1 MKRVRFLWLFK
12 GRPVFVRMGDQIR
25 FPDEDGMKSKQAYVI
40 FVTVIAAIGGLLFG
54 FDTAIVAGATRY
66 LKDQFALTSLQE
78 GWAVSVVLIGCMFGA
93 GLAGPISDRIGRKR
107 FMLVSAVLFF
117 ISALGCAFPQ
127 NIFQFVVFR
136 FIGGLGIGSASILAP
151 LYIAEV
157 SPARVRGALV
167 SVNQM
172 AIVTGILLAYLV
184 NWAFAA
190 VGPSNWRWMFGMGAL
205 PSVVFFLL
213 LLSVPESPR
222 WLVKQNREEDAL
234 GVLSRVNDAAAAAA
248 EAKSIK
254 ETLLLEKGSLAELFR
269 PGFRRAIFIAVVLAV
284 LQQITGINAIL
295 YYAPRIFERAGFER
309 ISAIGQ
315 STIVGFVNMLFT
327 VVAILLVDKVGRKPL
342 LLVAAAGMGISQLLL
357 GAAFKIDNLTGSA
370 ILLLILLYI
379 AFFAMAMGPIV
390 WVVLSEIFPTRMRG
404 SAMAI
409 ATVALWIA
417 DFAVTLSFP
426 VIADRLNE
434 SIAFWFYAL
443 MCAVDFLFML
453 FLLPETK
460 GRTLEEI
467 ERRWLKKA

>member
-1 MKRVRFLWLFK
+1 M
-12 GRPVFVRMGDQIR
+12 Q
-25 FPDEDGMKSKQAYVI
+25 SKKAYVI

-66 LKDQFALTSLQE
+66 LKDQFALNSLQE
-78 GWAVSVVLIGCMFGA
+78 GWAVSVVLVGCMFGA
-93 GLAGPISDRIGRKR
+93 GLAGTISDRIGRKR

-117 ISALGCAFPQ
+117 ISAIGCAFPQ
-127 NIFQFVVFR
+127 NIFQFVLFR
-136 FIGGLGIGSASILAP
+136 FVGGLGIGSASILAP

-157 SPARVRGALV
+157 SPARMRGALV

-172 AIVTGILLAYLV
+172 AIVTGILLAYFV
-184 NWAFAA
+184 NWAFAG
-190 VGPSNWRWMFGMGAL
+190 VGPSNWRWMYGMGAL

-222 WLVKQNREEDAL
+222 WLVKQNREKEAL
-234 GVLSRVNDAAAAAA
+234 EVLSRVNDAAMAAA
-248 EAKSIK
+248 EVGSIK
-254 ETLLLEKGSLAELFR
+254 ETLLIEKGSLAELFR
-269 PGFRRAIFIAVVLAV
+269 PGFRRALLIAVVLAI

-327 VVAILLVDKVGRKPL
+327 MVAILLVDKVGRKPL
-342 LLVAAAGMGISQLLL
+342 LLIAAAGMGVSQLLL
-357 GAAFKIDNLTGSA
+357 GAAFKVENLSGSA
-370 ILLLILLYI
+370 ILFLILLYI

-417 DFAVTLSFP
+417 DFAVTLTFP

-434 SIAFWFYAL
+434 TTAFWIYAL
-443 MCAVDFLFML
+443 MCAVDFFFML

-460 GRTLEEI
+460 GKTLEEI
-467 ERRWLKKA
+467 ERRWLRKA

>member
-1 MKRVRFLWLFK
+1 VDSISFL
-12 GRPVFVRMGDQIR
+12 
-25 FPDEDGMKSKQAYVI
+25 DEDDMKSKQAYVI

-93 GLAGPISDRIGRKR
+93 GLAGSISDRIGRKR

-117 ISALGCAFPQ
+117 LSALGCAFPQ

-136 FIGGLGIGSASILAP
+136 FVGGLGIGSASILAP

-157 SPARVRGALV
+157 SPARIRGALV

-172 AIVTGILLAYLV
+172 AIVTGILLAYFV
-184 NWAFAA
+184 NWAFAG
-190 VGPSNWRWMFGMGAL
+190 VGPSNWRWMYGMGAL

-213 LLSVPESPR
+213 LLRVPESPR
-222 WLVKQNREEDAL
+222 WLVKQNRDEEAL
-234 GVLSRVNDAAAAAA
+234 GVLSRVNDAAVAAA
-248 EAKSIK
+248 EVLSIK

-269 PGFRRAIFIAVVLAV
+269 PGFRRAIFVAIVLAI

-342 LLVAAAGMGISQLLL
+342 LLIAAAGMGVSQLLL
-357 GAAFKIDNLTGSA
+357 GAAFKVENLAGSA

-434 SIAFWFYAL
+434 TTAFWFYAL

-460 GRTLEEI
+460 GKSLEEI
-467 ERRWLKKA
+467 EKSWLKKA

>member
-1 MKRVRFLWLFK
+1 
-12 GRPVFVRMGDQIR
+12 RMMDHAGSR
-25 FPDEDGMKSKQAYVI
+25 EEEKMKSRQSYVI

-93 GLAGPISDRIGRKR
+93 GFAGTISDRLGRKR

-117 ISALGCAFPQ
+117 VSAIGCALPQ
-127 NIFQFVVFR
+127 SMLQFLIFR
-136 FIGGLGIGSASILAP
+136 FVGGLGIGSASILAP

-157 SPARVRGALV
+157 SPARIRGALV

-172 AIVTGILLAYLV
+172 AIVTGILLAYFV
-184 NWAFAA
+184 NWAFAG
-190 VGPSNWRWMFGMGAL
+190 VGPSNWRWMYGMGAL
-205 PSVVFFLL
+205 PAVIFFVLL
-213 LLSVPESPR
+213 LRVPESPR
-222 WLVKQNREEDAL
+222 WLVKQSREAEAL
-234 GVLSRVNDAAAAAA
+234 EVLSRVNDAEMAAA
-248 EAKSIK
+248 EVRSIK
-254 ETLLLEKGSLAELFR
+254 ETLLLEGGSLAELFR
-269 PGFRRAIFIAVVLAV
+269 PGFRRALLIAVVLAIF
-284 LQQITGINAIL
+284 QQITGINAIL

-315 STIVGFVNMLFT
+315 STIVGLVNMLFT
-327 VVAILLVDKVGRKPL
+327 IVAILLVDKVGRKPL
-342 LLVAAAGMGISQLLL
+342 LLIAAAGMGVSQCLL
-357 GAAFKIDNLTGSA
+357 GAAFRIENFSGTG

-390 WVVLSEIFPTRMRG
+390 WVVMSEIFPTRMRG
-404 SAMAI
+404 SAMAM
-409 ATVALWIA
+409 ATVALWVA

-434 SIAFWFYAL
+434 STAFWFYAL
-443 MCAVDFLFML
+443 MCALDLIFMI
-453 FLLPETK
+453 FFLPETK
-460 GRTLEEI
+460 GKTLEEI

>member
-1 MKRVRFLWLFK
+1 MV
-12 GRPVFVRMGDQIR
+12 GPIR
-25 FPDEDGMKSKQAYVI
+25 FQDEDGMKSRNSYVI

-66 LKDQFALTSLQE
+66 LKDQFALNSLQE

-93 GLAGPISDRIGRKR
+93 GLAGTISDRLGRKR

-127 NIFQFVVFR
+127 NIFQFVIFR
-136 FIGGLGIGSASILAP
+136 FVGGLGIGSASILAP

-157 SPARVRGALV
+157 SPARIRGALV

-172 AIVTGILLAYLV
+172 AIVTGILLAYFV
-184 NWAFAA
+184 NWAFAG
-190 VGPSNWRWMFGMGAL
+190 VGPSNWRWMYGMGAL

-213 LLSVPESPR
+213 LLLVPESPR
-222 WLVKQNREEDAL
+222 WLVKEDREEEAL
-234 GVLSRVNDAAAAAA
+234 GVLTRVNDAATAAA
-248 EAKSIK
+248 EVRSIK

-269 PGFRRAIFIAVVLAV
+269 PGFRRALLIAVVLAI

-315 STIVGFVNMLFT
+315 STIVGFINMLFT
-327 VVAILLVDKVGRKPL
+327 IVAILLVDKVGRKPL
-342 LLVAAAGMGISQLLL
+342 LLIAAAGMGVSQLLL
-357 GAAFKIDNLTGSA
+357 GAAFRVENLSGSA
-370 ILLLILLYI
+370 ILFLILLYI

-417 DFAVTLSFP
+417 DFAVTLTFP
-426 VIADRLNE
+426 VIADRLSE
-434 SIAFWFYAL
+434 TTAFWIYAV
-443 MCAVDFLFML
+443 MCAIDFFFML

-460 GRTLEEI
+460 GKTLEEI

>member
-1 MKRVRFLWLFK
+1 MMDHAGSREEEK
-12 GRPVFVRMGDQIR
+12 
-25 FPDEDGMKSKQAYVI
+25 MKSRQSYVI

-93 GLAGPISDRIGRKR
+93 GFAGTISDRLGRKR

-117 ISALGCAFPQ
+117 VSAIGCAFPQ
-127 NIFQFVVFR
+127 NMLQFLIFR
-136 FIGGLGIGSASILAP
+136 FVGGLGIGSASILAP

-157 SPARVRGALV
+157 SPARIRGALV

-172 AIVTGILLAYLV
+172 AIVTGILLAYFV
-184 NWAFAA
+184 NWAFAG
-190 VGPSNWRWMFGMGAL
+190 VGPSNWRWMYGMGAL
-205 PSVVFFLL
+205 PAVIFFVLL
-213 LLSVPESPR
+213 LRVPESPR
-222 WLVKQNREEDAL
+222 WLVKQSREDEAL
-234 GVLSRVNDAAAAAA
+234 EVLSRVNDAEMAAA
-248 EAKSIK
+248 EVRSIK
-254 ETLLLEKGSLAELFR
+254 ETLLLEGGSLAELFR
-269 PGFRRAIFIAVVLAV
+269 PGFRRALLIAVVLAIF
-284 LQQITGINAIL
+284 QQITGINAIL

-315 STIVGFVNMLFT
+315 STIVGLVNMLFT
-327 VVAILLVDKVGRKPL
+327 IVAILLVDKVGRKPL
-342 LLVAAAGMGISQLLL
+342 LLIAAAGMGVSQCLL
-357 GAAFKIDNLTGSA
+357 GAAFRIENFSGTG

-390 WVVLSEIFPTRMRG
+390 WVVMSEIFPTRMRG
-404 SAMAI
+404 SAMAM
-409 ATVALWIA
+409 ATVALWVA

-434 SIAFWFYAL
+434 STAFWFYAL
-443 MCAVDFLFML
+443 MCALDLIFMI
-453 FLLPETK
+453 FFLPETK
-460 GRTLEEI
+460 GKTLEEI

>member
-1 MKRVRFLWLFK
+1 MMDHTGSQQEEEK
-12 GRPVFVRMGDQIR
+12 
-25 FPDEDGMKSKQAYVI
+25 MKSKQAYII

-78 GWAVSVVLIGCMFGA
+78 GWAVSIVLVGCMFGA
-93 GLAGPISDRIGRKR
+93 GIAGPISDRIGRKR

-117 ISALGCAFPQ
+117 VSAIGCALPQ
-127 NIFQFVVFR
+127 NMLQFLIFR
-136 FIGGLGIGSASILAP
+136 FVGGLGIGSASILAP

-157 SPARVRGALV
+157 SPARIRGALV

-172 AIVTGILLAYLV
+172 AIVTGILLAYFV
-184 NWAFAA
+184 NWAFAG
-190 VGPSNWRWMFGMGAL
+190 VGPSNWRWMYGMGAL
-205 PSVVFFLL
+205 PSVVFFVLL
-213 LLSVPESPR
+213 LRVPESPR
-222 WLVKQNREEDAL
+222 WLVKQSREPEAL
-234 GVLSRVNDAAAAAA
+234 DVLSRVNDSETAAA
-248 EAKSIK
+248 EFRNIK

-269 PGFRRAIFIAVVLAV
+269 PGFRRALLIAVVLAI

-315 STIVGFVNMLFT
+315 STIVGLVNMLFT
-327 VVAILLVDKVGRKPL
+327 IVAILLVDKVGRKPL
-342 LLVAAAGMGISQLLL
+342 LLIAAAGMGVSQLLL
-357 GAAFKIDNLTGSA
+357 GAAFRVENFSGTG

-390 WVVLSEIFPTRMRG
+390 WVVMSEIFPTRMRG
-404 SAMAI
+404 SAMAV
-409 ATVALWIA
+409 ATVALWVA

-426 VIADRLNE
+426 VIADRLDQTT
-434 SIAFWFYAL
+434 AFWFYAL
-443 MCAVDFLFML
+443 MCALDLIFMI
-453 FLLPETK
+453 FFLPETK
-460 GRTLEEI
+460 GKTLEEI

>member
-1 MKRVRFLWLFK
+1 MVNLIRFL
-12 GRPVFVRMGDQIR
+12 
-25 FPDEDGMKSKQAYVI
+25 DEDSMKSKQAYVI

-117 ISALGCAFPQ
+117 VSALGCAFPQ
-127 NIFQFVVFR
+127 NIFQFVIFR
-136 FIGGLGIGSASILAP
+136 FVGGLGIGSASILAP

-157 SPARVRGALV
+157 SPAGIRGALV

-172 AIVTGILLAYLV
+172 AIVTGILLAYFV
-184 NWAFAA
+184 NWAFAG
-190 VGPSNWRWMFGMGAL
+190 VGPSNWRWMYGMGAL

-213 LLSVPESPR
+213 LLQVPESPR
-222 WLVKQNREEDAL
+222 WLVKKGREGEAL
-234 GVLSRVNDAAAAAA
+234 GVLSRVNTDEMAAA
-248 EAKSIK
+248 EVRSIK

-269 PGFRRAIFIAVVLAV
+269 PGFRRAIFIAVVLAI

-309 ISAIGQ
+309 VSAIGQ
-315 STIVGFVNMLFT
+315 STIVGLVNMLFT
-327 VVAILLVDKVGRKPL
+327 IVAILLVDRVGRKPL
-342 LLVAAAGMGISQLLL
+342 LLIAAAGMGVSQLLL
-357 GAAFKIDNLTGSA
+357 GAAFRIENLAGSA

-434 SIAFWFYAL
+434 TTAFWSYAL
-443 MCAVDFLFML
+443 MCAVDFFFML

-460 GRTLEEI
+460 GKTLEEI
-467 ERRWLKKA
+467 EKGWLKKA

>member
-1 MKRVRFLWLFK
+1 MKN
-12 GRPVFVRMGDQIR
+12 
-25 FPDEDGMKSKQAYVI
+25 KQAYVI

-93 GLAGPISDRIGRKR
+93 GLAGSISDRIGRKR

-117 ISALGCAFPQ
+117 VSALGCAFPQ
-127 NIFQFVVFR
+127 NIFQFVIFR
-136 FIGGLGIGSASILAP
+136 FVGGLGIGSASILAP

-172 AIVTGILLAYLV
+172 AIVTGILLAYFV
-184 NWAFAA
+184 NWAFAG

-222 WLVKQNREEDAL
+222 WLVKKGREGEAL
-234 GVLSRVNDAAAAAA
+234 RVLSRVSTAEAAAA
-248 EAKSIK
+248 EVQSIK

-269 PGFRRAIFIAVVLAV
+269 PGFRRAIFIAVVLAI

-309 ISAIGQ
+309 VSAIGQ
-315 STIVGFVNMLFT
+315 STIVGLVNMLFT
-327 VVAILLVDKVGRKPL
+327 VVAILLVDRVGRKPL
-342 LLVAAAGMGISQLLL
+342 LLIAAAGMGVSQLLL
-357 GAAFKIDNLTGSA
+357 GAAFRIENLAGSA

-434 SIAFWFYAL
+434 TTAFWMYAL
-443 MCAVDFLFML
+443 MCAVDFFFML

-460 GRTLEEI
+460 GKTLEEI
-467 ERRWLKKA
+467 ERCWLKKA

>member
-1 MKRVRFLWLFK
+1 
-12 GRPVFVRMGDQIR
+12 
-25 FPDEDGMKSKQAYVI
+25 MKSKQAYVI

-93 GLAGPISDRIGRKR
+93 GLSGSISDRTGRKR

-127 NIFQFVVFR
+127 NIFQFVIFR

-157 SPARVRGALV
+157 SPAGIRGALV

-172 AIVTGILLAYLV
+172 AIVTGILLAYFV
-184 NWAFAA
+184 NWAFAG

-205 PSVVFFLL
+205 PSVGFFLL
-213 LLSVPESPR
+213 LLRVPESPR
-222 WLVKQNREEDAL
+222 WLVKQGREEEAL

-248 EAKSIK
+248 EVKSIK

-269 PGFRRAIFIAVVLAV
+269 PGFRRAIFIAVVLAI

-342 LLVAAAGMGISQLLL
+342 LLVAAAGMGVSQLLL
-357 GAAFKIDNLTGSA
+357 GAAFKIENLAGTA

-434 SIAFWFYAL
+434 STAFWFYAL
-443 MCAVDFLFML
+443 MCAVDFVFML

-460 GRTLEEI
+460 GKTLEEI